1 MKKINRFFAL
11 CIILNLFL
19 TSTHN
24 IEEVSAANNG
34 FSTNELV
41 DGILLENMRTCNS
54 DTYKCADGGYEHVVY
69 SEDRYYLNDNKYCEI
84 DNTIHEEDFVLNQK
98 TYSYANKANKVKIHF
113 SSSTEPGVAI
123 VTEQG
128 ILCFDLLDMQSEEIK
143 CGENYL
149 FGDDKDQNLGGQ
161 NSILYYN
168 NQSKIDVIYKAF
180 NSGVKEYL
188 VFNEPISQG
197 TFHFKLRWDKALH
210 LVVSNGRVVV
220 VDYDNLV
227 VFELGNLYAVDSAG
241 NYTDKVYYHVEKQH
255 DNEAIISITVDS
267 EYLSREDLV
276 YPLLIDPT
284 VTVSGA
290 LSTYDTYV
298 SSKWPYSNYYLN
310 QYLRTGK
317 DENSWARRILIKFDI
332 PSSVDANTMQYAYL
346 ALKY

>member
-1 MKKINRFFAL
+1 M
-11 CIILNLFL
+11 
-19 TSTHN
+19 
-24 IEEVSAANNG
+24 
-34 FSTNELV
+34 
-41 DGILLENMRTCNS
+41 
-54 DTYKCADGGYEHVVY
+54 
-69 SEDRYYLNDNKYCEI
+69 
-84 DNTIHEEDFVLNQK
+84 
-98 TYSYANKANKVKIHF
+98 
-113 SSSTEPGVAI
+113 
-123 VTEQG
+123 
-128 ILCFDLLDMQSEEIK
+128 
-143 CGENYL
+143 
-149 FGDDKDQNLGGQ
+149 
-161 NSILYYN
+161 
-168 NQSKIDVIYKAF
+168 
-180 NSGVKEYL
+180 

-346 ALKY
+346 ALKYQSGTTPTVRAQRVTSAWTSSTVTWNTIPSCASVQSSQMALYTGDWYRIYDTETVRNWRLGNYTNYGWLLKDETENNVDHWTTFYSSDASSYKPELHIYCTEVPVRDYVFDFRSYVDLGYQERHSSGINQVQGYQLLHQRLNLFSVN